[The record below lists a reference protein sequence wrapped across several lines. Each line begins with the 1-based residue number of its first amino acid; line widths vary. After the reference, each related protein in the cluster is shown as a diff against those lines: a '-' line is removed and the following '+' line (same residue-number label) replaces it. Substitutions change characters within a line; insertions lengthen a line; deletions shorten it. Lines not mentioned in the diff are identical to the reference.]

1 MSLRNGTFRNQL
13 KETLGYA
20 FNGGPGIC
28 NIAITNA
35 CNATCDFCNYA
46 RNKDFVTEKIMVEI
60 EETCRALDV
69 LYAKGIRYLTFS
81 GGEPMLHP
89 QLTDMVAH
97 AVETGIKPSVCT
109 NGSTLSSKTID
120 ALREAGLKTLYISI
134 DASSAR
140 EHELNRGLRGVC
152 GKIEAANVELHRVG
166 IECVASVTINKLIKD
181 YGRLLSFLQELKFR
195 AVTFSY
201 PKRTLGSPSLAF
213 SKDSYLVNY
222 NTDDLMSTFENII
235 SLKRRF
241 HIQNPK
247 ESLTEMVR
255 FLKRE
260 NQLFP
265 CFGGYKYFFVDWNL
279 DVYRCDFWPSKM
291 CSIEQFLDTPL
302 IRDHCTRCMSD
313 CYRDSSVMLHFAVCL
328 SDAISH
334 LKQGH
339 PTRAVTALFARSN
352 ARSIKALIE
361 EWSLMSKLAHFG

>member
-1 MSLRNGTFRNQL
+1 MQNGSFKEQL
-13 KETLGYA
+13 KEALGYVV
-20 FNGGPGIC
+20 NGGPGIC
-28 NIAITNA
+28 NIAITNV

-46 RNKDFVTEKIMVEI
+46 RNKGFVAEKVMVGV
-60 EETCRALDV
+60 EEACRALDV
-69 LYAKGIRYLTFS
+69 LYARGIRYLTFS

-109 NGSTLSSKTID
+109 NGSTLSSKTIG
-120 ALREAGLKTLYISI
+120 ALKEAGLRTLYISI

-140 EHELNRGLRGVC
+140 EHELNRGLHGVC
-152 GKIEAANVELHRVG
+152 GRIEAANVELHRVG
-166 IECVASVTINKLIKD
+166 VKSVASVTINKLIKD
-181 YGRLLSFLQELKFR
+181 YGRLLSFLRELKFR

-201 PKRTLGSPSLAF
+201 PKRALGSPSLVF
-213 SKDSYLVNY
+213 SEDSYLVDY
-222 NTDDLMSTFENII
+222 NTDELVSAFENII
-235 SLKRRF
+235 SLKRHF
-241 HIQNPK
+241 DIQNPM

-255 FLKRE
+255 FLKRQ

-339 PTRAVTALFARSN
+339 PTRAATALFARSN

-361 EWSLMSKLAHFG
+361 EWSLMSKLAHFD